1 VGEISAATGYDAA
14 WVILGSKTVMGHG
27 GGVCQTSTTMFRAI
41 LDAGLPVITRHP
53 HAYRVYYYEL
63 ESPIGID
70 ASVYQPSLDFQFK
83 NDTPNYI
90 LIQADWDLNEYSLVF
105 RLYGTPD
112 GREVEISE
120 PVVTNVTG
128 APAAEYR
135 DDPTLPK
142 GVVRQIDFAAG
153 GASVSFTRKVT
164 KDGEIMYDD
173 VFKTN
178 YQPWKAVYLV
188 GTKE

>member
-1 VGEISAATGYDAA
+1 
-14 WVILGSKTVMGHG
+14 
-27 GGVCQTSTTMFRAI
+27 
-41 LDAGLPVITRHP
+41 
-53 HAYRVYYYEL
+53 
-63 ESPIGID
+63 
-70 ASVYQPSLDFQFK
+70 
-83 NDTPNYI
+83 
-90 LIQADWDLNEYSLVF
+90 VF

-153 GASVSFTRKVT
+153 GASVSFTRTVT
-164 KDGEIMYDD
+164 KDGEVLYDD

-178 YQPWKAVYLV
+178 YRPWKAVYLV
-188 GTKE
+188 GTKEE